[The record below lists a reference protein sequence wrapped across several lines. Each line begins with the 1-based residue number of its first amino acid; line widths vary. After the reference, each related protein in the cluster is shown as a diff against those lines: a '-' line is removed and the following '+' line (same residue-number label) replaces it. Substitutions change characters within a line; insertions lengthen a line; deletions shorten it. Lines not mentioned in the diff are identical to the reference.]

1 MLTQYL
7 RMMINLSRSY
17 FGGLELVS
25 MLYVIPIMLAGPTGI
40 IIDTTIRV
48 SILSIE
54 LCLAFNG
61 NSEKEA
67 END

>member
-1 MLTQYL
+1 
-7 RMMINLSRSY
+7 
-17 FGGLELVS
+17 
-25 MLYVIPIMLAGPTGI
+25 MLAGPTGI